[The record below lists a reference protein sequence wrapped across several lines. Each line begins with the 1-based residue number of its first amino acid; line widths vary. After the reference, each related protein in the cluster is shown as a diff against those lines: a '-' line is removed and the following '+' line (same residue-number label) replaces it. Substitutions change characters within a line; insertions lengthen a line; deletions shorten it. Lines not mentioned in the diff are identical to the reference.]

1 MVEDHLQRR
10 FATRLVQLAELPD
23 VSFPATQLPLTVQ
36 ARINGA
42 EQNLALVLEKGAL
55 GWRVQGDNYPA
66 LAEPQR
72 AETTKLAVAEEAP
85 QSQSARAPLDR
96 RQRFSLAR
104 LQRNPEQYRNLSMR
118 VSKAGGGTV
127 EGRFVGVEG
136 DGSISLTQQLG
147 GGGGVASFRF
157 KPDEIARIELLEP

>member
-1 MVEDHLQRR
+1 
-10 FATRLVQLAELPD
+10 
-23 VSFPATQLPLTVQ
+23 
-36 ARINGA
+36 
-42 EQNLALVLEKGAL
+42 
-55 GWRVQGDNYPA
+55 
-66 LAEPQR
+66 
-72 AETTKLAVAEEAP
+72 
-85 QSQSARAPLDR
+85 
-96 RQRFSLAR
+96 
-104 LQRNPEQYRNLSMR
+104 MR

>member
-1 MVEDHLQRR
+1 M
-10 FATRLVQLAELPD
+10 
-23 VSFPATQLPLTVQ
+23 
-36 ARINGA
+36 
-42 EQNLALVLEKGAL
+42 
-55 GWRVQGDNYPA
+55 
-66 LAEPQR
+66 
-72 AETTKLAVAEEAP
+72 
-85 QSQSARAPLDR
+85 
-96 RQRFSLAR
+96 
-104 LQRNPEQYRNLSMR
+104 QRNPEQYRNLSMR